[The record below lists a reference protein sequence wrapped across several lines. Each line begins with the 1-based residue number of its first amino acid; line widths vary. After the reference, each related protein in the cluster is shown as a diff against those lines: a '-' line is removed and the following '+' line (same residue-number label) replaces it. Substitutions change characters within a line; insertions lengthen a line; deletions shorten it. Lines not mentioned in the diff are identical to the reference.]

1 MKLSDINLCDL
12 AQFEQGC
19 PEAIFRTLR
28 EQAPVWFHPAT
39 PQAPDGE
46 GFWVISKHADA
57 RAILKNHE
65 DFSSETGY
73 GARVGGGT
81 TLGDMSTDMAPGL
94 VLAMMDPPKHDEI
107 RGLVSQGFYPRT
119 LEALEPEIRRLT
131 RRLLEP
137 VLRDLDAGAT
147 EFDFLNRVATEL
159 PLQVICT
166 VGGLPEADWH
176 HMVEWADAAIA
187 FAAHDKD
194 TDTAPLIAKMT
205 EMGMYAYGL
214 VQKLRAEPNDS
225 LMSIIVN
232 AEINNAGNPRKLD
245 DLEAIRFFNLLITGG
260 TETTRN
266 SIAYGYYA
274 LLQHPEQYAALED
287 NPDELLDGALEEML
301 RWSSAVHFNRR
312 TAARDVEYGDQQIKR
327 GDKVTVWYSSANR
340 DADVFE
346 DPYTFNIYR
355 KKNPQVAFGYGIHH
369 CLGAAL
375 ARLEMKILFQELL
388 ACMKGRNPQPAN
400 DIRFIRSNRHQGV
413 ADMRVRVTPR

>member
-1 MKLSDINLCDL
+1 
-12 AQFEQGC
+12 
-19 PEAIFRTLR
+19 
-28 EQAPVWFHPAT
+28 
-39 PQAPDGE
+39 
-46 GFWVISKHADA
+46 
-57 RAILKNHE
+57 
-65 DFSSETGY
+65 
-73 GARVGGGT
+73 
-81 TLGDMSTDMAPGL
+81 
-94 VLAMMDPPKHDEI
+94 
-107 RGLVSQGFYPRT
+107 
-119 LEALEPEIRRLT
+119 
-131 RRLLEP
+131 
-137 VLRDLDAGAT
+137 
-147 EFDFLNRVATEL
+147 
-159 PLQVICT
+159 
-166 VGGLPEADWH
+166 
-176 HMVEWADAAIA
+176 
-187 FAAHDKD
+187 
-194 TDTAPLIAKMT
+194 LIAKMT

-214 VQKLRAEPNDS
+214 VQTLRAEPNDS

-312 TAARDVEYGDQQIKR
+312 TAARDVEYGGQQIKR

-388 ACMKGRNPQPAN
+388 ICMKGRHPQPAN